1 LICIKDVRPIFAEH
15 PAIYGLGLPQTEQ
28 PGGRSLIH
36 LKFRAASIEHSDFHT
51 VRVKMRKDYR
61 SNAER
66 LIEAAE
72 RAARE
77 HWRVLL
83 EGIALVLFGVLAL
96 FIPSFVGL
104 GLASSIGWTLL
115 SGGIAA
121 LVLYSR
127 IHPAPEYRFVLSAGI
142 FAVIAGLAVLTRPLA
157 GVMSLTAILVICFAV
172 VGVAKLTYPLERFP
186 SLVAYRGWIWASGI
200 VDLVLAAMI
209 FMGLPE
215 NALWAPGLLFAANM
229 ILGGIA
235 LVVVALRERL
245 MADPGDTTQ
254 R

>member
-1 LICIKDVRPIFAEH
+1 M
-15 PAIYGLGLPQTEQ
+15 
-28 PGGRSLIH
+28 IH
-36 LKFRAASIEHSDFHT
+36 LKLRAGSIKHSDFHRAQ
-51 VRVKMRKDYR
+51 VQMRKDYQ

-66 LIEAAE
+66 LIEGAE

-77 HWRVLL
+77 HWRLL
-83 EGIALVLFGVLAL
+83 LIEGIGLVLFGTLAL

-127 IHPAPEYRFVLSAGI
+127 IYRAPGYRFVLSAGI
-142 FAVIAGLAVLTRPLA
+142 FAAIAGLAVLIRPWA
-157 GVMSLTAILVICFAV
+157 GVISLTVILIICFALI
-172 VGVAKLTYPLERFP
+172 GVAKLTYPLERNTK
-186 SLVAYRGWIWASGI
+186 LAGYRRWIRASGAI
-200 VDLVLAAMI
+200 DLVLAAVI

-229 ILGGIA
+229 IVGGIA

-245 MADPGDTTQ
+245 TADPGETTQ